1 MDRKEELEKMAD
13 KHLRDRYSSNIS
25 LIKEYYRMH
34 RDQIQQQYLDK
45 ISEGLELCERQ
56 NKKLVYIVNSM
67 LYSSNLTKSYEL
79 QIAFFDEKMYF
90 DESPVYIY
98 WSPEFIFSQ
107 LESDMD
113 FFKKKA
119 SQKVVRIKAQ
129 ETDNIFNKYILN
141 YYFQVVILLKNI
153 VPDVLEKEF
162 KRYNWLSE
170 DIMVLFG
177 RYMERPMLIYQRRVD
192 ENEIFSD

>member
-1 MDRKEELEKMAD
+1 MDRKKELEKIAD
-13 KHLRDRYSSNIS
+13 EHLRDRYSANIS
-25 LIKEYYRMH
+25 LINEYYRMH
-34 RDQIQQQYLDK
+34 KDQIQQQYLDK
-45 ISEGLELCERQ
+45 ISEGLEQCERQ

-67 LYSSNLTKSYEL
+67 LYSSNFTKSYEL
-79 QIAFFDEKMYF
+79 QIAFFDEKMYL

-119 SQKVVRIKAQ
+119 CQKVIRIKAQ

-153 VPDVLEKEF
+153 VPDVLKKEF
-162 KRYNWLSE
+162 DRYNWLSE

-177 RYMERPMLIYQRRVD
+177 RYMERPMLICQGRED
-192 ENEIFSD
+192 KNEIFSD